1 MVPPTLTAM
10 ATGIVT
16 EPFLD
21 AVRARIPGL
30 RVLTDAT
37 DRETYRRDET
47 AYLPAGLPGAVA
59 LPTETAAGR
68 RARPGLRRV
77 RRPDR
82 AAWRRA
88 PG

>member
-1 MVPPTLTAM
+1 M
-10 ATGIVT
+10 ATGTVT

-47 AYLPAGLPGAVA
+47 EYLPAGLPGAVA
-59 LPTETAAGR
+59 LPTDDRRGR
-68 RARPGLRRV
+68 RARARSAPSTTSRSCRV
-77 RRPDR
+77 
-82 AAWRRA
+82 ARA